1 MNRDTNKEIEK
12 GLSVGNEELYEIMLM
27 MWDSSFEYYKA
38 KDIKE
43 RKSAIKKRRK
53 AVALANDMLISER
66 KRTLEEVKLTNWE
79 LDRLSALVEKEID
92 NEWEMLA
99 PGMEKAVQVY
109 TDDLQKLLSKLKYK
123 DNGN

>member
-1 MNRDTNKEIEK
+1 MSRDTNKEIEESII
-12 GLSVGNEELYEIMLM
+12 LLM
-27 MWDSSFEYYKA
+27 ARVRLTANDV
-38 KDIKE
+38 IKE
-43 RKSAIKKRRK
+43 LMPKIEQIR
-53 AVALANDMLISER
+53 LEER

-123 DNGN
+123 DNGKE